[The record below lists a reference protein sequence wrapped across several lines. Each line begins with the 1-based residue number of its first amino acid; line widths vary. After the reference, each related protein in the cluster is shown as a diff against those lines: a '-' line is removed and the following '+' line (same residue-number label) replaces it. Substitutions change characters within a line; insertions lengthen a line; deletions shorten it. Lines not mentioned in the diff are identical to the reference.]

1 VKVLSRVFRGK
12 FVAGLRK
19 LYALRQLDF
28 HGSLVSLEVPQA
40 FQAMLRSLFRSDW
53 VVYSKR
59 PFGGPQ
65 HVLHYLGRY
74 THRVAI
80 SNHRLVSL
88 DAGQVTFRWRDS
100 AHKNKP
106 RLLTLTVDEFL
117 RRFLLHLLPPG
128 FVRIRYF
135 GMFAHR
141 HRSLILP
148 LCFRLLTTS
157 SVPRPTSPDTVRQL
171 WRCPKCGGSMV
182 VLERLSSIDLRLRSP
197 PVMGSQHQ

>member
-148 LCFRLLTTS
+148 LCFQLLTTS
-157 SVPRPTSPDTVRQL
+157 SVPWPTSLDTVRPL
-171 WRCPKCGGSMV
+171 WCCPNCGGSMV
-182 VLERLSSIDLRLRSP
+182 VLERLSSINLRLRSP
-197 PVMGSQHQ
+197 PVIGSQHQ